1 MVWGIVVLIIEV
13 IICFKAFLTLQ
24 YNMNF
29 RKKLTNI
36 PATTS
41 SNIIYIFI
49 PIHESE
55 KQVKKTIKNFTRVTL
70 KI

>member
-1 MVWGIVVLIIEV
+1 MVWGIVVLIIELM
-13 IICFKAFLTLQ
+13 ICFKAFLTLQ
-24 YNMNF
+24 YNINF
-29 RKKLTNI
+29 RKKFSNI

-55 KQVKKTIKNFTRVTL
+55 KQVK
-70 KI
+70 